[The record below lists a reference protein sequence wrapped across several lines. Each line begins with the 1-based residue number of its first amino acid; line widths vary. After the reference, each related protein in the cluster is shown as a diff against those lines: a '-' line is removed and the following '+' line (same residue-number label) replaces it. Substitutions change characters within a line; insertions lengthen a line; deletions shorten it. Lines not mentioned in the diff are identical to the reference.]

1 MRKTAA
7 WGSTSPVLL
16 GGDALAQGGKDG
28 LIRMLGMAAIRGA
41 DPHTG
46 SELQIVSTP
55 SHNALFTAPAV
66 WRGRADT

>member
-1 MRKTAA
+1 MPRAYSGTIRRRITPRLMRKTAA

-16 GGDALAQGGKDG
+16 GGDALAQGRKDG

-46 SELQIVSTP
+46 SEL
-55 SHNALFTAPAV
+55 
-66 WRGRADT
+66 

>member
-16 GGDALAQGGKDG
+16 GGDALAQGRKDG

-46 SELQIVSTP
+46 SEL
-55 SHNALFTAPAV
+55 
-66 WRGRADT
+66 